1 MKRLTVGMST
11 LAVTV
16 LAVQA
21 TALSQENSDS
31 PEYTVYEVRVPWGS
45 LGMSPPGAGQLL
57 AINFIANE
65 NDGNGKSTCYDSCAA
80 AWPPL
85 QAEVRGDDVGDWSV
99 IERDNGELQW
109 AYKGKPVYMRFH
121 DSVTEPRGDGLDG
134 FHLLKP

>member
-1 MKRLTVGMST
+1 MRCRPLHFPRKTPILRNIRWST
-11 LAVTV
+11 AFL
-16 LAVQA
+16 
-21 TALSQENSDS
+21 
-31 PEYTVYEVRVPWGS
+31 VRNGDTW
-45 LGMSPPGAGQLL
+45 
-57 AINFIANE
+57 FIANE